1 MEIASQITVQRWNSQ
16 TCKVCGSLQ
25 GRLHAI
31 TILSITIMLC
41 WSISLETRQAP
52 LQTSRRK
59 GGGGGRGLVNV
70 VQHFCTYRWHY
81 LIGWFLGNYP
91 TCTGL
96 PYHKPLSFTQYTFL
110 VASIVK
116 AIKLHLPCVRNYL
129 TLDTLYYPCSDSPPA
144 TIPAPLVVTYVK
156 PDVVIV
162 RGSVIRV
169 LELTCSMH

>member
-1 MEIASQITVQRWNSQ
+1 MQSQYFQSQ
-16 TCKVCGSLQ
+16 SCSVEALVSKP
-25 GRLHAI
+25 GRLPFKPPR
-31 TILSITIMLC
+31 
-41 WSISLETRQAP
+41 E
-52 LQTSRRK
+52 K
-59 GGGGGRGLVNV
+59 GGGRGLVNV

-91 TCTGL
+91 ICTGL
-96 PYHKPLSFTQYTFL
+96 PYHKPLSFAQYTFL

-116 AIKLHLPCVRNYL
+116 AIKLHLPCVQNYL